1 METILKLI
9 KAKGQRLTSQK
20 KQVLLVLQKKPQT
33 VIEILG
39 GVKLK
44 KVSIDKATVYRI
56 LTNLKE
62 LEIVKEIRLRDREV
76 RYELSNCEHHHHLVC
91 EKCGDI
97 EDVALCEETILKE
110 VKKQSHFKIDSHTLE
125 FFGLCEKCQ

>member
-1 METILKLI
+1 MAINN
-9 KAKGQRLTSQK
+9 
-20 KQVLLVLQKKPQT
+20 
-33 VIEILG
+33 
-39 GVKLK
+39 
-44 KVSIDKATVYRI
+44 YI

-97 EDVALCEETILKE
+97 EDVALCEEAILKE